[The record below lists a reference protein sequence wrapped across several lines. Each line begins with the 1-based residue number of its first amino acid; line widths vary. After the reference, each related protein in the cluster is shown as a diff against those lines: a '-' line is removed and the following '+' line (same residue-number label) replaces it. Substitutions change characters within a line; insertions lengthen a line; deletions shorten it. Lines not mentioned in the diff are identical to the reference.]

1 MKTNNNNGNKTSVPM
16 LVLEILNQR
25 KSIIIDVP
33 EAHSNSLE
41 AIHDYLVFN
50 PEGPKLSDNFKE
62 EWEEVCI
69 EVDELQ
75 EKGELYFDA
84 SNGIITLLN

>member
-1 MKTNNNNGNKTSVPM
+1 MENKTTSVPM
-16 LVLEILNQR
+16 LVLELLNQR
-25 KSIIIDVP
+25 TRMLIVIP
-33 EAHSNSLE
+33 EEYANSPE

-69 EVDELQ
+69 EVDKLQ
-75 EKGELYFDA
+75 EKGELYFDT